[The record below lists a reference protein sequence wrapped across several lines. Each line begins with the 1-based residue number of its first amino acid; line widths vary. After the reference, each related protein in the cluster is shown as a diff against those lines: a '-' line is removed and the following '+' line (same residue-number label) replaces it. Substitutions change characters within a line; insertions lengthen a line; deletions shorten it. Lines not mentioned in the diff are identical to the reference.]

1 MAVIAANVTNETVDL
16 INQILR
22 TPEIMRFTEEND
34 LNLFDNTILIRLA
47 LINFI
52 KHIPKN
58 DEVIPFKNALRLK
71 EALKQNPQAEF
82 WFEENLIHGAPGFGY
97 GERIKNFFEKL
108 V

>member
-22 TPEIMRFTEEND
+22 TPELAHFTEEND

-58 DEVIPFKNALRLK
+58 DEVIQYKSSLLR
-71 EALKQNPQAEF
+71 PHEF
-82 WFEENLIHGAPGFGY
+82 DSFWKH
-97 GERIKNFFEKL
+97 KL
-108 V
+108 GVVDNVT